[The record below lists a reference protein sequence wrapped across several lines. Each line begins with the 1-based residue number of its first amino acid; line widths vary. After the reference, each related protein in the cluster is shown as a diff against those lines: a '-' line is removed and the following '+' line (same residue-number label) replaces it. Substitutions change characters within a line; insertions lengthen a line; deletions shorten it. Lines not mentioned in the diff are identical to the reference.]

1 MACSN
6 EDVSDWSDPGEL
18 VEEQER
24 VAALTPQPWEPPR
37 RPLRVAAAFVAFA
50 AGEQGPGRRGD
61 RGLVGAVLWH
71 EGDAEGPPAVVHSV
85 VVEGAAGDR
94 YVPGLLALR
103 EGHMLEHAFRT
114 LMAGSPAADL
124 LLVDATGRDHPRRCG
139 LALHLGWALDVP
151 SVGVTHRLLTD
162 RDLEPP
168 ATCPDTRSQSI
179 LLADS
184 PEPEAAWVWTASG
197 ARPVVAHAA
206 WRTDLDTA
214 VEVSL
219 RTSAGLRTPEPLRQA
234 RALAREARSAAG

>member
-1 MACSN
+1 MEVLEWGTS
-6 EDVSDWSDPGEL
+6 EEL
-18 VEEQER
+18 VEEQLR
-24 VAALTPQPWEPPR
+24 VGRVQKATWKPSGRDLC
-37 RPLRVAAAFVAFA
+37 VAAAFVAFA
-50 AGEQGPGRRGD
+50 RGEQGPGRTGD
-61 RGLVGAVLWH
+61 RAIVGAVLWKENQASPSGALLH
-71 EGDAEGPPAVVHSV
+71 TV
-85 VVEGAAGDR
+85 VVEGTAGDR
-94 YVPGLLALR
+94 YRPGLLALR
-103 EGHMLEHAFRT
+103 EGEMVERALRALLT
-114 LMAGSPAADL
+114 GVSAPDVLM
-124 LLVDATGRDHPRRCG
+124 VDATGRDHPRRCG
-139 LALHLGWALDVP
+139 LAVHLGWALDVP

-162 RDLEPP
+162 RDLQPP
-168 ATCPDTRSQSI
+168 ATCPDTRSQPI